1 MVRLKADGRDGAG
14 LFMVWI
20 TMENDTGLGP
30 RLVLSF
36 EVETEPMRVVT
47 MSPVLN
53 IIKAKKEQGD

>member
-1 MVRLKADGRDGAG
+1 
-14 LFMVWI
+14 
-20 TMENDTGLGP
+20 
-30 RLVLSF
+30 LSF